1 MSLQVLLSRNKDL
14 ALLAPQSGD
23 IFPRL
28 RNKELAPLAQL
39 SRINDSIEP
48 MMLNSINNEYTGTS
62 TREL

>member
-14 ALLAPQSGD
+14 ALLAPQSRD
-23 IFPRL
+23 MFPL
-28 RNKELAPLAQL
+28 SRNKELAPLAQL